1 MQGIVKDGN
10 GGYVEAAIVSFR
22 RLTVN
27 TDPEDVSKDEAI
39 YAQTD
44 DEGNFIIEN
53 LDPEGK
59 YIIDV
64 LVEKIKL
71 EAENKMSE
79 IQPQRPEGKG
89 TEPKTESET
98 KTELKASPE
107 LKQEE
112 KQEKEL
118 ENEEEPGYE
127 EEPEYEDE
135 NEYDEEL
142 KIEFADAGEPPYV
155 EDRSNDYDESFYD
168 IPKDPEVSETFAGN
182 VIKPNKELEGKL
194 YILKS
199 NMW

>member
-10 GGYVEAAIVSFR
+10 GGYVKAAIVSFR

-27 TDPEDVSKDEAI
+27 TDPEDISKEEAI

-44 DEGNFIIEN
+44 DEGNFTVEN

-59 YIIDV
+59 YMIEVRI
-64 LVEKIKL
+64 EETKL
-71 EAENKMSE
+71 ETENKMSE
-79 IQPQRPEGKG
+79 IQPQRSEG
-89 TEPKTESET
+89 
-98 KTELKASPE
+98 
-107 LKQEE
+107 QEA
-112 KQEKEL
+112 KQEKEP
-118 ENEEEPGYE
+118 ETE
-127 EEPEYEDE
+127 EEPESEEKYESEDE
-135 NEYDEEL
+135 SEYEEEY
-142 KIEFADAGEPPYV
+142 KIDFADADEPPYV
-155 EDRSNDYDESFYD
+155 EDRSKDYDDSFYD